1 MTIIDIRY
9 IGLIIFIIL
18 IYIGSAMY
26 MLQLNVRLGGE
37 SNIIQPIFN
46 LSIVDSTLN
55 QYLLMLGD
63 FNMDGFRYHANL
75 AICYLIFLF
84 STFITQITFLNMLI
98 AIMGDTF
105 DRVISQRPTYS
116 LKNKLK
122 LMADMKSTINI
133 MSRKK
138 NEDDYKCY
146 LYVIQPKQNYEDLNE
161 EDDNWQ
167 GKIFH
172 QQNFNKQKFEEVN
185 TEVKKLANK
194 QNQSTKEIKS

>member
-105 DRVISQRPTYS
+105 GRVME
-116 LKNKLK
+116 K
-122 LMADMKSTINI
+122 
-133 MSRKK
+133 
-138 NEDDYKCY
+138 
-146 LYVIQPKQNYEDLNE
+146 
-161 EDDNWQ
+161 
-167 GKIFH
+167 
-172 QQNFNKQKFEEVN
+172 
-185 TEVKKLANK
+185 
-194 QNQSTKEIKS
+194 KEIKGIQTKLDLMSDLAGIIGNTKAANEGDGDYLFIVEPDDEEGGDGEDWEGAVNKMNRFNEKRNEDLKELINKEINNLKE